1 MLALAGGVGV
11 LAPHLVEP
19 EVREL
24 LDVIIAADDVAEAD
38 LALIAL
44 EGAVPQRVLVAALNL
59 REMLRALP
67 AAPCDMAVD
76 ADALARIHGM
86 RHRKGELVRADGSG
100 RAVVVRA
107 EGNRCID
114 IVLRVNGARHYWRPS
129 PASGM
134 VVSDDVLAAVLDDPG
149 LLDALVDLT
158 IAMGLQFNP
167 PIYLSLEDWHL
178 DHAVET
184 LERFSALFA

>member
-1 MLALAGGVGV
+1 MLALTGGVDV
-11 LAPHLVEP
+11 LAPHLADP
-19 EVREL
+19 DVREL
-24 LDVIIAADDVAEAD
+24 LDVVIAADDVAEAD

-44 EGAVPQRVLVAALNL
+44 DGRVSPRVLVAALNL
-59 REMLRALP
+59 REVLRSLP

-76 ADALARIHGM
+76 AEALARIHGM
-86 RHRKGELVRADGSG
+86 RRRKGELVRAEGRG

-114 IVLRVNGARHYWRPS
+114 VVLRVDGRRHYWRPS
-129 PASGM
+129 PASGT
-134 VVSDDVLAAVLDDPG
+134 VVSDEALAAVLDEPE
-149 LLDALVDLT
+149 LLQALVDLT
-158 IAMGLQFNP
+158 IAMGMQFNP
-167 PIYLSLEDWHL
+167 PMYLSLEDWHL